1 MNWSKH
7 VDNENVDSL
16 VDTVMKEDKKTR
28 LDLLLVE
35 RGLFP
40 TREASKRAVMAG
52 LVRSQGQVLDKPGT
66 LVRQNID
73 VTILKPDHQF
83 VSRGGL
89 KLEHALSAFGC
100 SVEGRVV
107 LDVGASTGGFTDC
120 VLKRNARYVHA
131 VDVGYGQFAWA
142 LRNDERV
149 HLVERT
155 NFRHV
160 DPAIFVPKPDFAVMD
175 VSFISIRLLLPKLVE
190 SLSDKSDIVTLV
202 KPQFEAGKESVGKG
216 GIVRDPATHYRV
228 LREVVQS
235 AASSKLECK
244 DVTFSPIAGGDG
256 NIEFFL
262 WLCNSGDAPNA
273 ADLTFKL
280 EETVRLAW
288 STLKDQEVSF

>member
-1 MNWSKH
+1 M
-7 VDNENVDSL
+7 DSL
-16 VDTVMKEDKKTR
+16 FATVMNQDKKTR
-28 LDLLLVE
+28 LDILLVE
-35 RGLFP
+35 RGLYP
-40 TREASKRAVMAG
+40 TREAAKRAVMAG
-52 LVRSQGQVLDKPGT
+52 LVRSNGQVLDKPGT
-66 LVRQNID
+66 SVRQSID
-73 VTILKPDHQF
+73 LTVLKPAHEF

-89 KLEHALSAFGC
+89 KLEHALSTFGC

-131 VDVGYGQFAWA
+131 VDVGYGQFAWS

-160 DPAIFVPKPDFAVMD
+160 DPAIFVPQPDFAVMD
-175 VSFISIRLLLPKLVE
+175 VSFISIRLLLPKLIR
-190 SLSDKSDIVTLV
+190 SLGDKSDIVTLV

-216 GIVRDPATHYRV
+216 GIVREPATHYRV
-228 LREVVQS
+228 LHEVVHC
-235 AASSKLECK
+235 AATFQLECK

-262 WLCNSGDAPNA
+262 WLSTSETTASA
-273 ADLTFKL
+273 ADLTSKL
-280 EETVRLAW
+280 QETVRMAW
-288 STLKDQEVSF
+288 LTLKGQEVSF